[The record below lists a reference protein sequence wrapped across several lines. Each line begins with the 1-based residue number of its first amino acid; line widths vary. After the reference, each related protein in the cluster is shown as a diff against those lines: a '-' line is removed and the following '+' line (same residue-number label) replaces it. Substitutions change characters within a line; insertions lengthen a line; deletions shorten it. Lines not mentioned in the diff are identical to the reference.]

1 MFSTFYFE
9 IDSDVYVRRHY
20 FYKYLLHGTWL
31 LMTTVL
37 TYSYTT
43 TLTSYLTVPLK
54 ESMPTTFDEL
64 AARPD
69 LKPVAEFDYLLTQKI
84 LVGWG

>member
-1 MFSTFYFE
+1 MYLLLE
-9 IDSDVYVRRHY
+9 IDSATHLRRYY

-31 LMTTVL
+31 LMTAVL

-69 LKPVAEFDYLLTQKI
+69 LKPVAEINYVLTQKI